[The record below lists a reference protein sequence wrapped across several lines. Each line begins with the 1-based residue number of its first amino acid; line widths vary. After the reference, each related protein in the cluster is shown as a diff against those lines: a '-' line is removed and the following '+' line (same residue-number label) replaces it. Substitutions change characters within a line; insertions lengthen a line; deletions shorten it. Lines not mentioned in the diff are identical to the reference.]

1 MLILPIPNAKMAT
14 MKNKIIL
21 PMLLPIVLLSSC
33 GNRPSGD
40 DVVFT
45 QIDSLFTSLYPANE
59 PGAAVIIVKN
69 DTIIYNKGFGM
80 ARMDTNEPISGR
92 TFFNIASVSKQFSAV
107 ALFMLAKEGKIS
119 LDDPVSKYFP
129 EYKADFYKQITL
141 RHLLSHTSGIPDA
154 RPRLDREFVLTANDE
169 ESASY
174 LVELDKLNF
183 EPGTQYEYMNPTYQI
198 MLWIIEQAS
207 GEQFDDFMRNRIFT
221 PVGMAE
227 ATYFE
232 PDKQIPRMSHGYL
245 RRANDTVWTEY
256 DYGEE
261 SFFRTKADG
270 GIYTSPEEF
279 VMWDRALK
287 NNLLFS
293 EKMKEEA
300 HSGKIDTDIPYTQY
314 GYGWFI
320 EERPDRPKKV
330 YHTGDNG
337 GYQIFAGRFPDKDL
351 FYLVFANRNDKDREV
366 TVEAMDQIFEKAG
379 WLK

>member
-1 MLILPIPNAKMAT
+1 
-14 MKNKIIL
+14 
-21 PMLLPIVLLSSC
+21 MLLPVILLSSC
-33 GNRPSGD
+33 NSSQSSD
-40 DVVFT
+40 DTVFT

-69 DTIIYNKGFGM
+69 DSIVYNKNFGM
-80 ARMDTNEPISGR
+80 ARMDTNEAINEN

-107 ALFMLAKEGKIS
+107 ALFMLAEQGKLS
-119 LDDPVSKYFP
+119 LDDSVSKYFP

-154 RPRLDREFVLTANDE
+154 RDRSNREFTLTANDE

-174 LVELDKLNF
+174 LVELNRLNF
-183 EPGTQYEYMNPTYQI
+183 EPGTQYEYMNPTYAI
-198 MLWIIEQAS
+198 MQWIIEKVS
-207 GEQFDDFMRNRIFT
+207 DEKFDDFMRNHIFT

-232 PDKQIPRMSHGYL
+232 PEKFIPRMSHGYL
-245 RRANDTVWTEY
+245 KRATDTAWREY

-270 GIYTSPEEF
+270 GIYTSPKEF
-279 VMWDRALK
+279 VMWDKALK

-293 EKMKEEA
+293 EKMKQEA
-300 HSGKIDTDIPYTQY
+300 HAGKIDTDIPHTKY

-351 FYLVFANRNDKDREV
+351 FYLVFANRNDKDREA

>member
-1 MLILPIPNAKMAT
+1 MKTKTIL
-14 MKNKIIL
+14 L
-21 PMLLPIVLLSSC
+21 MLLPAMLLSAC
-33 GNRPSGD
+33 GTQKSND
-40 DVVFT
+40 DAVFA
-45 QIDSLFTSLYPANE
+45 QVDSLFASLYPVNE
-59 PGAAVIIVKN
+59 PGAAVLIVKN
-69 DTIIYNKGFGM
+69 DSIIYNKGFGM
-80 ARMDTNEPISGR
+80 ARMDINEPINGS
-92 TFFNIASVSKQFSAV
+92 TFFNIASVSKQFSTV
-107 ALFMLAKEGKIS
+107 ALFMLAEEGKIS

-129 EYKADFYKQITL
+129 EYKADFYKKITL

-154 RPRLDREFVLTANDE
+154 RDRTNREFVLTANDE

-174 LVELDKLNF
+174 LISLDKLNF

-198 MLWIIEQAS
+198 MMWIIEQAS
-207 GEQFDDFMRNRIFT
+207 GEKFDDFMRNRIFT
-221 PVGMAE
+221 PAGMAE

-232 PDKQIPRMSHGYL
+232 PEKVIPRMSHGYL
-245 RRANDTVWTEY
+245 KEAGDSAWREY

-270 GIYTSPEEF
+270 GIYTSAEEF

-293 EKMKEEA
+293 EQMKAEA
-300 HSGKIDTDIPYTQY
+300 HSGKIATAIPHTTY

-351 FYLVFANRNDKDREV
+351 FYLIFANRNDKDREAS
-366 TVEAMDQIFEKAG
+366 VEAMDRIFERAG